1 MRMERKWTPAQKSAI
16 DTRDCNV
23 LVSAAAGSGKT
34 AVLVE
39 RIISMIT
46 DPDKNIDIDRL
57 VVVTFTKAA
66 AAQMKDKI
74 RKALDSMLD
83 ENPGDVN
90 LLRQITLLN
99 NAQITTIDSFCLWII
114 RNHFP
119 EVNLDPGFRIMD
131 EVSLRELTVRQAFRR
146 WRWYL
151 PCFMPEA
158 SLVQAGIR
166 FQEDFMV

>member
-1 MRMERKWTPAQKSAI
+1 MERKWTPAQKSAI
-16 DTRDCNV
+16 DIRDCNV

-99 NAQITTIDSFCLWII
+99 NAQITTIDSF
-114 RNHFP
+114 
-119 EVNLDPGFRIMD
+119 VYG
-131 EVSLRELTVRQAFRR
+131 
-146 WRWYL
+146 
-151 PCFMPEA
+151 
-158 SLVQAGIR
+158 
-166 FQEDFMV
+166 

>member
-16 DTRDCNV
+16 DIRDCNV

-66 AAQMKDKI
+66 AA
-74 RKALDSMLD
+74 R
-83 ENPGDVN
+83 
-90 LLRQITLLN
+90 
-99 NAQITTIDSFCLWII
+99 
-114 RNHFP
+114 
-119 EVNLDPGFRIMD
+119 
-131 EVSLRELTVRQAFRR
+131 
-146 WRWYL
+146 
-151 PCFMPEA
+151 
-158 SLVQAGIR
+158 
-166 FQEDFMV
+166 

>member
-1 MRMERKWTPAQKSAI
+1 MERKWTESQKKAI
-16 DTRDCNV
+16 DTRERNV

-39 RIISMIT
+39 RIISIIT

-83 ENPGDVN
+83 KNPTDLN
-90 LLRQITLLN
+90 LIRQITLLN

-119 EVNLDPGFRIMD
+119 EV
-131 EVSLRELTVRQAFRR
+131 
-146 WRWYL
+146 
-151 PCFMPEA
+151 
-158 SLVQAGIR
+158 
-166 FQEDFMV
+166 

>member
-1 MRMERKWTPAQKSAI
+1 MRMERKWTPAQKKAI

-46 DPDKNIDIDRL
+46 DSDKNIDIDRL

-74 RKALDSMLD
+74 REALD
-83 ENPGDVN
+83 
-90 LLRQITLLN
+90 
-99 NAQITTIDSFCLWII
+99 
-114 RNHFP
+114 
-119 EVNLDPGFRIMD
+119 
-131 EVSLRELTVRQAFRR
+131 
-146 WRWYL
+146 
-151 PCFMPEA
+151 
-158 SLVQAGIR
+158 
-166 FQEDFMV
+166 